1 MSVAVALDGAVR
13 GLQLAL
19 LAVGMTL
26 LFGLGGVLN
35 LAHGAIVVLA
45 AITVATATG
54 ALGVPLGLAAVVGIA
69 VATLFGVLLDRTVL
83 RPVHRRRGEA
93 RVLLSLLLT
102 LAVAL
107 VVEGLLGWWLPT
119 GALSIRVA
127 GGPVDVLGVAMP
139 RGALVAGA
147 LSLVAVGA
155 VAWLLRGTV
164 TGRAVRCVIEDEV
177 GARLV
182 GVDPGRMRTLV
193 FALASA
199 LAGLVAVTSAMTGP
213 VGVRDGFALTVLALV
228 VAVVGG
234 LGSASG
240 ALAAGLLL
248 GVVEAA
254 SAATLG
260 TSWTA
265 VVLLAT
271 AAATILVR
279 PRGLAGGRR

>member
-1 MSVAVALDGAVR
+1 MS
-13 GLQLAL
+13 
-19 LAVGMTL
+19 
-26 LFGLGGVLN
+26 
-35 LAHGAIVVLA
+35 
-45 AITVATATG
+45 
-54 ALGVPLGLAAVVGIA
+54 
-69 VATLFGVLLDRTVL
+69 
-83 RPVHRRRGEA
+83 
-93 RVLLSLLLT
+93 
-102 LAVAL
+102 
-107 VVEGLLGWWLPT
+107 
-119 GALSIRVA
+119 
-127 GGPVDVLGVAMP
+127 VLGVAMP
-139 RGALVAGA
+139 RGALVAGG
-147 LSLVAVGA
+147 LSLVTVGA

-182 GVDPGRMRTLV
+182 GVDPARMRTLV
-193 FALASA
+193 FAVASG

-234 LGSASG
+234 LGSATG

-271 AAATILVR
+271 AAGTILVR
-279 PRGLAGGRR
+279 PRGLAGGWR